1 MKRPRAP
8 NHINPRFIGGRRRRV
23 WNGVGNDGEMRQGD
37 QFDLHLGQRA
47 LEGGVHHIAGLKVF
61 LTGCPVA
68 HANHHPAIEKVMD
81 THLRG
86 GRGGVAPTLGDR
98 VSGDRDGVIPLRL
111 KANTKISFDKA
122 IDVGI
127 DDDFTDGLLVGHG
140 DAFAVVTRRD
150 GRGQGHRF
158 STTPLAPRMVTMFPT
173 TNGRV
178 SVIEAPRRNLT
189 GAPELQTLRQRLVRP
204 PARSK
209 ARW

>member
-1 MKRPRAP
+1 
-8 NHINPRFIGGRRRRV
+8 
-23 WNGVGNDGEMRQGD
+23 MRQRD

-86 GRGGVAPTLGDR
+86 GR
-98 VSGDRDGVIPLRL
+98 
-111 KANTKISFDKA
+111 
-122 IDVGI
+122 
-127 DDDFTDGLLVGHG
+127 
-140 DAFAVVTRRD
+140 
-150 GRGQGHRF
+150 
-158 STTPLAPRMVTMFPT
+158 
-173 TNGRV
+173 V

-204 PARSK
+204 PARST